1 MKGVTIEDGV
11 IVEDIKIAKSKYSPE
26 MCDKIIEVASKGGH
40 IPAMMLAIGVKSKD
54 TWYRWIKDHPEFK
67 EAVEF
72 AKISNQAFMED
83 IGMRA
88 IVGTIPNFNSPTY
101 ALVMHNK
108 FKEDY
113 KRDTGGGDHVE
124 VTINNLN
131 LTSEEISLKIA
142 QKLQKLKGLG
152 VDIGQQDNE

>member
-1 MKGVTIEDGV
+1 MTGRVIEDGV
-11 IVEDIKIAKSKYSPE
+11 VIEEKATKAKYTPD
-26 MCDKIIEVASKGGH
+26 MCDKIIAVASKGGH
-40 IPAMMLAIGVKSKD
+40 IPAMMMAIGVKSKD
-54 TWYRWIKDHPEFK
+54 TWYRWIKDYPEFK

-108 FKEDY
+108 FREDY
-113 KRDTGGGDHVE
+113 KRDVGGNGHTE
-124 VTINNLN
+124 ITINQVN
-131 LTSEEISLKIA
+131 LTSDEISLKIA

-152 VDIGQQDNE
+152 IDVGQDDI

>member
-1 MKGVTIEDGV
+1 MTGRVIEDGV
-11 IVEDIKIAKSKYSPE
+11 VIEEKATKAKYTPD
-26 MCDKIIEVASKGGH
+26 MCDKIIAVASKGGH
-40 IPAMMLAIGVKSKD
+40 IPAMMMAIGVKSKD
-54 TWYRWIKDHPEFK
+54 TWYRWIKDYPEFK

-152 VDIGQQDNE
+152 VDLGQQED